1 MKKILLGVLLF
12 STSVS
17 FIILG
22 VLLYNF
28 VTILETL

>member
-1 MKKILLGVLLF
+1 MKKFLLGILLF
-12 STSVS
+12 STSIS
-17 FIILG
+17 FIVLG

>member
-1 MKKILLGVLLF
+1 MKKILLGILLF